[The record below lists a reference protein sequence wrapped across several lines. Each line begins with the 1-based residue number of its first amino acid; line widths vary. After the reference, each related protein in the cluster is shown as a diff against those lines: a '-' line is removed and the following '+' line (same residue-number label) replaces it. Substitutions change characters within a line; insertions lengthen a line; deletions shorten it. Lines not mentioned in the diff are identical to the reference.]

1 MVLKIALLVALY
13 FIFKNVFKAMRIV
26 KEYEAEKKSSIKKKN
41 SSSEIVDAEYTVIED

>member
-26 KEYEAEKKSSIKKKN
+26 KEYEIEKKKTN
-41 SSSEIVDAEYTVIED
+41 SNNKSNDDIVDAEYTVIDD

>member
-26 KEYEAEKKSSIKKKN
+26 KEYDLEKKNLKKN
-41 SSSEIVDAEYTVIED
+41 SNEDIVEAEYTIKDD